1 MKSLFFCTAV
11 AYLLHGF
18 LGETSTL
25 IAQVQVPESRME
37 AKGYP
42 SPQKESPNSKVAM
55 TRLAFALEEFRHN
68 SMDGSFA

>member
-1 MKSLFFCTAV
+1 MAV

-25 IAQVQVPESRME
+25 IAQVQFL
-37 AKGYP
+37 
-42 SPQKESPNSKVAM
+42 SPGWRPKDILLHRKKSPNSKVAM

-68 SMDGSFA
+68 SMDGSFAKKDS